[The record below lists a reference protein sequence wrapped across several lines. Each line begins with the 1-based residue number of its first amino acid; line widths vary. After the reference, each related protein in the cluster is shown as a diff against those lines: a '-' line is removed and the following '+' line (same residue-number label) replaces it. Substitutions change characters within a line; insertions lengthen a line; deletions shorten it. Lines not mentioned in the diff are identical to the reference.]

1 MLPKEAGVVAGP
13 AWAVDAAGA
22 RRDFVVNDPRVALLQ
37 VRTANHLTVL
47 LEPLGCLVLGKE
59 PLEFLERAVNGRAVV
74 GVGLEEKE
82 LLFNGLQL
90 FIGQTGK
97 VIEILVVGVFAVIE
111 IVRVVVAI
119 KTSLHGLRNR
129 VITRQRGRRDTATPE
144 HYGEEEEEP

>member
-59 PLEFLERAVNGRAVV
+59 PLELLECAMNGCAVV
-74 GVGLEEKE
+74 GIGLEEKE
-82 LLFNGLQL
+82 LLFDGLQL

-97 VIEILVVGVFAVIE
+97 VIEIVVVGVFAVLM
-111 IVRVVVAI
+111 IVCVIVVI
-119 KTSLHGLRNR
+119 KASLHGLRNR
-129 VITRQRGRRDTATPE
+129 VITRQGGRRDTATPE
-144 HYGEEEEEP
+144 HDGKEEEEP